1 MTEPLNR
8 NEIIALLER
17 LGGDDDADVLTAA
30 RTLHA
35 ATADAGTAWADLLVP
50 EDGGEADEPAEPAA
64 VEVTIPT
71 DATGRDAEA
80 LALIKKLLA
89 RSGVTETF
97 REEMEGYQRDIAEGE
112 FENAD
117 YQYLVA
123 LQKRLSGKG

>member
-50 EDGGEADEPAEPAA
+50 ENDGDTGAAEPAA